1 MTMQTR
7 RTILKGGLALAALP
21 ALSGIALGQEKLKVG
36 FAYLAVP
43 GDYGWTYAHDQGAND
58 LAAALGDKVEV
69 TKVENVGESG
79 PNVERVLRELAQQ
92 GHKLIFA
99 TTFGHMEAAVKVSA
113 EFPDVIFEHCT
124 GYMTGPNL
132 GTYNARF
139 YEGRAVIGTI
149 AGHMSKKGVAGYIAS
164 FPIPEVVMGMN
175 AFLLAAR
182 KVNPNFVLKAAYIS
196 TWLDP
201 DKERAQAQAFI
212 DQGVDFLTQHTDSPA
227 PVELCERLGINCFG
241 QASDMAQFGPEHCLT
256 SIVDNWGPH
265 YIKTAEEVL
274 AGTWK
279 PEQPWE
285 GLKEGGLI
293 VSPYNKNVPADVVA
307 AADAVKNGQIDGSF
321 HIFRG
326 PLTLKNK
333 EDSSKDVTI
342 ADGVAPDDGVLL
354 GMQAYA
360 DGVEVIV

>member
-1 MTMQTR
+1 MTMMPTR

-21 ALSGIALGQEKLKVG
+21 ALPGLAFGQEKLKVG

-43 GDYGWTYAHDQGAND
+43 GDYGWTYAHDVGAND
-58 LAAALGDKVEV
+58 LAKALGDKVEI
-69 TKVENVGESG
+69 TKVENVGEAG

-175 AFLLAAR
+175 AFVTAAR

-196 TWLDP
+196 TWFDP
-201 DKERAQAQAFI
+201 AKEGAQAQAFI
-212 DQGVDFLTQHTDSPA
+212 DQGVDFITQHTDSPA
-227 PVELCERLGINCFG
+227 PIELCERLGVPCFG
-241 QASDMAQFGPEHCLT
+241 QASDMASFGPKMCLT

-265 YIKTAEEVL
+265 YIRTAEAVL
-274 AGTWK
+274 AGTWA
-279 PEQPWE
+279 PAQPWD
-285 GLKEGGLI
+285 GLKDGGL
-293 VSPYNKNVPADVVA
+293 VVTPYNDTVPADVQA
-307 AADAVKNGQIDGSF
+307 AADVVKQGQIDGSF
-321 HIFRG
+321 HIFTG
-326 PLTLKNK
+326 PIKDKDGNEFVPAGTTL
-333 EDSSKDVTI
+333 
-342 ADGVAPDDGVLL
+342 DDGALL
-354 GMQAYA
+354 GMQTYVE
-360 DGVEVIV
+360 GIEVIE

>member
-1 MTMQTR
+1 MTILTR
-7 RTILKGGLALAALP
+7 RTILKGGVALAAMP

-58 LAAALGDKVEV
+58 LAKALGDRVEV

-124 GYMTGPNL
+124 GFKTGPNL

-149 AGHMSKKGVAGYIAS
+149 AGHMSKAGVGGYIAS
-164 FPIPEVVMGMN
+164 FPIPEVVMGID
-175 AFLLAAR
+175 AFTIAAR
-182 KVNPNFVLKAAYIS
+182 KVNPNFTLKVIWLNTWFDPAKEADAA
-196 TWLDP
+196 
-201 DKERAQAQAFI
+201 RALI
-212 DQGVDFLTQHTDSPA
+212 DQGVDVLTQHTDSPA
-227 PVELCERLGINCFG
+227 PVQVAEERGIIAFG
-241 QASDMAQFGPEHCLT
+241 QASDMAQFGPTACLT

-265 YIKTAEEVL
+265 YISATQAVL
-274 AGTWK
+274 DGTWK
-279 PEQPWE
+279 PAQPWE
-285 GLKEGGLI
+285 GLKEGVVLI
-293 VSPYNKNVPADVVA
+293 TPYNERVPAEVQA
-307 AADAVKNGQIDGSF
+307 AAEAVKQGQIDGTF
-321 HIFRG
+321 HIFTG
-326 PLTLKNK
+326 PLNDNTGKEFVPAGTTL
-333 EDSSKDVTI
+333 
-342 ADGVAPDDGVLL
+342 DDGTLL
-354 GMQAYA
+354 GLQVYVEGVQA
-360 DGVEVIV
+360 

>member
-182 KVNPNFVLKAAYIS
+182 KVNPN
-196 TWLDP
+196 
-201 DKERAQAQAFI
+201 
-212 DQGVDFLTQHTDSPA
+212 
-227 PVELCERLGINCFG
+227 
-241 QASDMAQFGPEHCLT
+241 SDMAQFGPEHCLT